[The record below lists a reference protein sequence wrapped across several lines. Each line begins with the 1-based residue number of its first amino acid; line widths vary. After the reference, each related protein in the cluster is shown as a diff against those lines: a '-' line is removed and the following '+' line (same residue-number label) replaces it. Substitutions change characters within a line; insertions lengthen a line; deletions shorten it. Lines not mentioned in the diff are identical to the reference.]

1 MTHEAP
7 SKFFRVLLA
16 SLRRPGAFP
25 AIACLSY
32 LVIGT
37 VWIWYSD
44 HVGAA
49 LFTSVEHLTI
59 FQTYKG
65 ALFVAV
71 SALFLYV
78 SLRVAYGLLDRLP
91 VVERLLRDSQ
101 RQYLTS
107 VDLSPD
113 GVVVHSGGRILY
125 ANRGFRE
132 TLGIGDQV
140 ALPGVALVSLVRSDE
155 QGLIESQLAS
165 LSAAVGSSPPTELRI
180 HGPSGQEIDVEHASR
195 SVRVGDR
202 IIVQTHFRD
211 LTARNQARRELE
223 LANRTLEQRIKER
236 TREVEAVNEAL
247 SSFTH
252 SVAHDL
258 RAPVS
263 RVEGFARAL
272 DAAAERD
279 DRKKVAHYA
288 GRIRANAE
296 LMEQMI
302 DGLLKLSRA
311 ERAELDIK
319 LLDTRAVVE
328 HVVQELLSEAA
339 RERVQIGELPPVHAH
354 HCTIQQVWTNLLS
367 NAVKYSAGAADPTV
381 RVAAQDLEHEVVF
394 SVSDHGIGF
403 DPADA
408 KNLFGL
414 FQRLP
419 GAGGFPGT
427 GIGLTV
433 VRRIVERHGGR
444 VWATGERGRG
454 ATFCFSL
461 PKTQ

>member
-1 MTHEAP
+1 M
-7 SKFFRVLLA
+7 VLALPG

-49 LFTSVEHLTI
+49 LFTTVEHVTT

-65 ALFVAV
+65 ALFVAL

-78 SLRVAYGLLDRLP
+78 SLQVAYRLLDRLP
-91 VVERLLRDSQ
+91 VMERLLRDSQ

-113 GVVVHSGGRILY
+113 GVVVHSGGRILH
-125 ANRGFRE
+125 ANSGFRE
-132 TLGIGDQV
+132 TLGIGGQV
-140 ALPGVALVSLVRSDE
+140 ALHGVPLASLVRSDE
-155 QGLIESQLAS
+155 QELIESQLAS

-180 HGPSGQEIDVEHASR
+180 HGPSGQEVEVEHASR

-211 LTARNQARRELE
+211 LRARNQARRELE
-223 LANRTLEQRIKER
+223 LANRTLEQRIKAR
-236 TREVEAVNEAL
+236 TREVEAANEAL

-272 DAAAERD
+272 DAAMARNDCER
-279 DRKKVAHYA
+279 VAHYSS
-288 GRIRANAE
+288 RIRVNAE

-311 ERAELDIK
+311 ERTELDIE
-319 LLDTRAVVE
+319 LLDTRAIVD
-328 HVVQELLSEAA
+328 QALRELLPGASAD
-339 RERVQIGELPPVHAH
+339 RVRIGELPPVRAH
-354 HCTIQQVWTNLLS
+354 HGTFQQVWANLLS
-367 NAVKYSAGAADPTV
+367 NALKYSAGAGDPTV
-381 RVAAQDLEHEVVF
+381 HVAARDDGHEVVF
-394 SVSDHGIGF
+394 SVSDNGIGF

-419 GAGGFPGT
+419 GASGFPGT

-444 VWATGERGRG
+444 VWATGERSRG

-461 PKTQ
+461 PASQ

>member
-1 MTHEAP
+1 MNPQPPTTPIRA
-7 SKFFRVLLA
+7 FLARLL
-16 SLRRPGAFP
+16 RPGAFP
-25 AIACLSY
+25 AVACLCY

-37 VWIWYSD
+37 LWIWYSD
-44 HVGAA
+44 HAGAA
-49 LFTSVEHLTI
+49 LFTDVEQLTA

-71 SALFLYV
+71 SALFVFV
-78 SLRVAYGLLDRLP
+78 SLQVAYHLLDRLP

-101 RQYLTS
+101 RQYLSS

-125 ANRGFRE
+125 ANGRFRE
-132 TLGIGDQV
+132 TLGIGDHVSLQ
-140 ALPGVALVSLVRSDE
+140 GVALVSLVHTDE
-155 QGLIESQLAS
+155 EGLIESQLAS
-165 LSAAVGSSPPTELRI
+165 LSTAAGSSPPTELRI
-180 HGPSGQEIDVEHASR
+180 HGPSGREIEVEHASR

-211 LTARNQARRELE
+211 LTARNRARRDLE
-223 LANRTLEQRIKER
+223 LANRTLEQRVQAR
-236 TREVEAVNEAL
+236 TREVEAANEAL
-247 SSFTH
+247 SAFTH

-263 RVEGFARAL
+263 RVEGFTRAL
-272 DAAAERD
+272 DAAMAQGDRD
-279 DRKKVAHYA
+279 KVAHYV
-288 GRIRANAE
+288 GRIRVNAA

-302 DGLLKLSRA
+302 EGLLKLSRA
-311 ERAELDIK
+311 ERADLDIR
-319 LLDTRAVVE
+319 LLDTRAIVEQVVR
-328 HVVQELLSEAA
+328 ELLPGTAAA
-339 RERVQIGELPPVHAH
+339 RVRIGELPTVAAH
-354 HCTIQQVWTNLLS
+354 HYTFQQVWANLLS

-381 RVAAQDLEHEVVF
+381 EVAARRDGREVIF

-403 DPADA
+403 AADEA
-408 KNLFGL
+408 TRLFGL

-419 GAGGFPGT
+419 GASAFPGT

-444 VWATGERGRG
+444 VWATGEPGRG
-454 ATFCFSL
+454 ATFFFSL
-461 PKTQ
+461 PAPP